1 MGTRKRKWGVLI
13 LAVCLCW
20 VGTAGC
26 GKQTRQQE
34 MAVEREDQTAPKEE
48 IIQDEIIQDETE
60 LIFGEFRTND
70 TEYREVTQDI
80 FSESDVT
87 MVYIW
92 ATFSEQCIT
101 ELGQLAEIS
110 AQYQE
115 KNVENSTLQAKS
127 VENTE
132 SVENIEYA
140 ENTEYESSAENTG
153 CIQHA
158 QKRFQIVGIPID
170 TLDQSGSA
178 SSVQIHEI
186 RKIMKESQA
195 DFRQIL
201 PSYHLIVTKL
211 KEVTELPEI
220 VFVDQNGYQLG
231 ESRKGFEEERNW
243 NAIIDEMIA
252 AAQ

>member
-1 MGTRKRKWGVLI
+1 MGTRKGRWGVLI
-13 LAVCLCW
+13 LAVYLCW
-20 VGTAGC
+20 GGITGC
-26 GKQTRQQE
+26 GKQVRQQDILLE
-34 MAVEREDQTAPKEE
+34 QAEQESEDSGSGEDGDGKAA
-48 IIQDEIIQDETE
+48 E
-60 LIFGEFRTND
+60 LVFGEFRTND

-110 AQYQE
+110 AQYQAQ
-115 KNVENSTLQAKS
+115 NVENSALQAED
-127 VENTE
+127 VENAKYTE
-132 SVENIEYA
+132 NAEYK
-140 ENTEYESSAENTG
+140 NRAENTG
-153 CIQHA
+153 RIQHA
-158 QKRFQIVGIPID
+158 QKPFQIVGIPID

-201 PSYHLIVTKL
+201 PSYHLIVIKL

-231 ESRKGFEEERNW
+231 EIRKGFEEERNW